1 MRALTISFHSDDKIK
16 KKDEE
21 KKPLKSKQMKNMKSK
36 FYKFS
41 FIENSCQKGF
51 LKTKG
56 NDNPAYTWTQQIY
69 NYMYIHTDYL
79 WFT

>member
-1 MRALTISFHSDDKIK
+1 MDLRALTISFHSDDKIK

-56 NDNPAYTWTQQIY
+56 NDNPAYT
-69 NYMYIHTDYL
+69 
-79 WFT
+79 

>member
-1 MRALTISFHSDDKIK
+1 MDLRALTISFHSDDKIK

-56 NDNPAYTWTQQIY
+56 NDNPAYIHELNKFTITC
-69 NYMYIHTDYL
+69 IHTDYL
-79 WFT
+79 

>member
-1 MRALTISFHSDDKIK
+1 MDLRALTISFHSDDKIK
-16 KKDEE
+16 KKRSRK

-56 NDNPAYTWTQQIY
+56 NDNPAYT
-69 NYMYIHTDYL
+69 
-79 WFT
+79 